1 MSENENESQES
12 LNNNLNSNDSK
23 TLVIG
28 SGVRMEGKIEGA
40 MVSDIAG
47 TYNGKIKSDSIN
59 VSQTGVFIGDITGSD
74 INISG
79 KVDGTINSDEQL
91 NINESADIKGTVEYT
106 SLRVS
111 YGARVQGRIQH
122 KGVVHSF
129 NNVEEDVRNNN
140 LEEDVPNES
149 NEDNI

>member
-1 MSENENESQES
+1 MSETENESKET
-12 LNNNLNSNDSK
+12 LNNDLNSNDSK

-28 SGVRMEGKIEGA
+28 SGVRMEGKVDGA

-47 TYNGKIKSDSIN
+47 NYNGKIKSDSIN

-91 NINESADIKGTVEYT
+91 NINESADIKGTIEYT
-106 SLRVS
+106 SLKVS

-122 KGVVHSF
+122 KGVVHTF
-129 NNVEEDVRNNN
+129 NNAEAEATN
-140 LEEDVPNES
+140 LEEEES
-149 NEDNI
+149 SETNEDNI

>member
-1 MSENENESQES
+1 MSETENESQET
-12 LNNNLNSNDSK
+12 LNNDLNSNDSK

-28 SGVRMEGKIEGA
+28 SGVRMEGKIDGA

-47 TYNGKIKSDSIN
+47 NYNGKIKSDTVN

-91 NINESADIKGTVEYT
+91 NINESADVKGTLEYT
-106 SLRVS
+106 SLKVS
-111 YGARVQGRIQH
+111 YGARIQGRIQH
-122 KGVVHSF
+122 KGVVHTF
-129 NNVEEDVRNNN
+129 NNVEE
-140 LEEDVPNES
+140 EAPSES
-149 NEDNI
+149 NEDKI

>member
-1 MSENENESQES
+1 MSETENESQET
-12 LNNNLNSNDSK
+12 LNNDFNSNDAK

-28 SGVRMEGKIEGA
+28 SGVRMEGKVDGA

-91 NINESADIKGTVEYT
+91 NINESADIKGTIEYT
-106 SLRVS
+106 SLKVS

-122 KGVVHSF
+122 KGVVHTF
-129 NNVEEDVRNNN
+129 NNVEE
-140 LEEDVPNES
+140 EAPSES

>member
-1 MSENENESQES
+1 MSETENESQEIVNS
-12 LNNNLNSNDSK
+12 DINSNDSK

-28 SGVRMEGKIEGA
+28 SGVRMEGKIDGA
-40 MVSDIAG
+40 INSDIAG
-47 TYNGKIKSDSIN
+47 TFNGKIKSDSIN
-59 VSQTGVFIGDITGSD
+59 ISQTGIFVGDINGSD

-79 KVDGTINSDEQL
+79 KVEGTIDSDEQL
-91 NINESADIKGTVEYT
+91 NINQSADIKGTIEYT
-106 SLRVS
+106 SLKVS

-129 NNVEEDVRNNN
+129 NNVEEDVTNNN
-140 LEEDVPNES
+140 LEEDASNES

>member
-1 MSENENESQES
+1 MSEIENESQEIV
-12 LNNNLNSNDSK
+12 NNDLNSNDSK

-28 SGVRMEGKIEGA
+28 SGVRMEGKIDGA
-40 MVSDIAG
+40 MNSDIAG
-47 TYNGKIKSDSIN
+47 TFNGKIKSDSIN
-59 VSQTGVFIGDITGSD
+59 ISQTGVFVGDINGSD

-79 KVDGTINSDEQL
+79 KVDGTIDSDDQL
-91 NINESADIKGTVEYT
+91 NINQSAEIKGTIEYT
-106 SLRVS
+106 SLKVS

-129 NNVEEDVRNNN
+129 NNVEEDVTNNN
-140 LEEDVPNES
+140 LEEDAPNES

>member
-1 MSENENESQES
+1 MSEIENEPQEN
-12 LNNNLNSNDSK
+12 LNNDLNSNDSK

-28 SGVRMEGKIEGA
+28 SGVRMEGKVDGA

-91 NINESADIKGTVEYT
+91 NINESADVKGTLEYT
-106 SLRVS
+106 SLKVS
-111 YGARVQGRIQH
+111 YGARIQGRIQH
-122 KGVVHSF
+122 KGVVHTF
-129 NNVEEDVRNNN
+129 NNVEE
-140 LEEDVPNES
+140 EAPSES
-149 NEDNI
+149 NEENV

>member
-1 MSENENESQES
+1 MSETENESQEIVNS
-12 LNNNLNSNDSK
+12 DINSNDSK

-28 SGVRMEGKIEGA
+28 SGVRMEGKIDGA
-40 MVSDIAG
+40 INSDIAG
-47 TYNGKIKSDSIN
+47 TFNGKIKSDSIN
-59 VSQTGVFIGDITGSD
+59 ISQTGIFVGDINGSD

-79 KVDGTINSDEQL
+79 KVEGTIDSDEQL
-91 NINESADIKGTVEYT
+91 NINQSADIKGTIEYT
-106 SLRVS
+106 SLKVS

-129 NNVEEDVRNNN
+129 NNVEEDVTNNN
-140 LEEDVPNES
+140 LEEDAPNES

>member
-1 MSENENESQES
+1 MSEIENESQEIF
-12 LNNNLNSNDSK
+12 NNDLNSNDSK

-28 SGVRMEGKIEGA
+28 SGVKMEGKIDGA
-40 MVSDIAG
+40 MNSDIAG
-47 TYNGKIKSDSIN
+47 TFNGKIKSDSIN
-59 VSQTGVFIGDITGSD
+59 ISQTGVFVGDINGSD

-79 KVDGTINSDEQL
+79 KVEGTIDSDEQL
-91 NINESADIKGTVEYT
+91 NINQSADIKGTIEYT
-106 SLRVS
+106 SLKVS

-129 NNVEEDVRNNN
+129 SNVEEHVHNNN
-140 LEEDVPNES
+140 LEEDAPNES

>member
-1 MSENENESQES
+1 MSEIENESQEIVNS
-12 LNNNLNSNDSK
+12 DINSNDSK

-28 SGVRMEGKIEGA
+28 SGVRMEGKIDGA
-40 MVSDIAG
+40 INSDIAG
-47 TYNGKIKSDSIN
+47 TFNGKIKSDSIN
-59 VSQTGVFIGDITGSD
+59 ISQTGIFVGDINGSD

-79 KVDGTINSDEQL
+79 KVEGTIDSDEQL
-91 NINESADIKGTVEYT
+91 NINQSADIKGTIEYT
-106 SLRVS
+106 SLKVS

-129 NNVEEDVRNNN
+129 NNVEEDVTNNN
-140 LEEDVPNES
+140 LEEDAPNES